1 MSKRITA
8 VLILAACVM
17 LFVGLVPVRAQK
29 YDVAVKKYEGGSDGA
44 WLGVYL
50 QNLTGD
56 LKEAMDLESEEG
68 VLVAGVVEDSP
79 AEEAGLEEE
88 DLVTEFDGTQV
99 KTSSQLTKLV
109 KKRLPGDEITLKLV
123 RDGKTKTLTVVLGKQ
138 PKDKTLGLKETTP
151 WLNFSGVPGEPGLYS
166 FSMFSGNRIGVRV
179 QNLTDQLGS
188 YFGVEDGQGALVTE
202 VEEDMPAEKAGLKA
216 GDVIV
221 KVDGDDI
228 EDTGDLIEAI
238 SEKEEGDKAEITVI
252 RDHASKSFSV
262 GVEEGPSWYSRDAG
276 DLNEYKLFLDKAHA
290 PHALRLEESSSGL
303 QDQLDE
309 LKEDLKQL
317 KEEIR
322 ELKKELR

>member
-8 VLILAACVM
+8 VLILAACAT
-17 LFVGLVPVRAQK
+17 LIVGLVPARAQK
-29 YDVAVKKYEGGSDGA
+29 YDVAVKQHQGSTDGA

-50 QNLTGD
+50 QNLSSD
-56 LKEAMDLESEEG
+56 LKEAMDLGSEEG
-68 VLVAGVVEDSP
+68 VLIAGVAEDSP

-88 DLVTEFDGTQV
+88 DLITKFDGTQV
-99 KTSSQLTKLV
+99 KTSSELTKLV
-109 KKRLPGDEITLKLV
+109 RKHSPGDEITLKLV

-138 PKDKTLGLKETTP
+138 PKDKRLGLKETTP
-151 WLNFSGVPGEPGLYS
+151 LLNFSGVPDEPGLYS

-179 QNLTDQLGS
+179 QNLTEQLGS

-202 VEEDMPAEKAGLKA
+202 VEEDTPAEKAGLKA

-228 EDTGDLIEAI
+228 QGTGDLVEAI
-238 SEKEEGDKAEITVI
+238 SEKEKGDKAEITVI
-252 RDHASKSFSV
+252 RDHASKTFSV
-262 GVEEGPSWYSRDAG
+262 EVEEGPSWHSGNLG
-276 DLNEYKLFLDKAHA
+276 DLDQFKVFMDRAHA
-290 PHALRLEESSSGL
+290 PHSLRLEESSSGL

-309 LKEDLKQL
+309 LKEDLQQL

-322 ELKKELR
+322 ELKKELK

>member
-29 YDVAVKKYEGGSDGA
+29 YDVAVQKYESGSDGA

-56 LKEAMDLESEEG
+56 LKEAMDLESDEG
-68 VLVAGVVEDSP
+68 VLIAGVVEDSP
-79 AEEAGLEEE
+79 AEEAGLKEE

-99 KTSSQLTKLV
+99 NSTSQLTKLV
-109 KKRLPGDEITLKLV
+109 KKHSPGDEITLKLV

-138 PKDKTLGLKETTP
+138 PKEKMLQRSYTEPFLG
-151 WLNFSGVPGEPGLYS
+151 FSKGPGVYS
-166 FSMFSGNRIGVRV
+166 FTMSSGNRIGVRV
-179 QNLTDQLGS
+179 ENLTEQLGS

-202 VEEDMPAEKAGLKA
+202 VEEDTPAEKAGLKA

-228 EDTGDLIEAI
+228 EDAGDLTEAI
-238 SEKEEGDKAEITVI
+238 SEKEKGDKAEITVI
-252 RDHASKSFSV
+252 RDHASKTFNV
-262 GVEEGPSWYSRDAG
+262 EVEEGPSWYSRNEG
-276 DLNEYKLFLDKAHA
+276 DLNEYKLFMDQALA

-303 QDQLDE
+303 QDELDE
-309 LKEDLKQL
+309 LKEDLQQL

-322 ELKKELR
+322 ELKKELK

>member
-29 YDVAVKKYEGGSDGA
+29 YDVAVQKYEGDSDGA
-44 WLGVYL
+44 WLGIYL

-56 LKEAMDLESEEG
+56 LKEAMDLGSEEG

-99 KTSSQLTKLV
+99 NSSSQLTKLV
-109 KKRLPGDEITLKLV
+109 KKHSPGDEITLKLV
-123 RDGKTKTLTVVLGKQ
+123 RDGKTKTFTVVLGKQ
-138 PKDKTLGLKETTP
+138 PKEKILSGSYAEPFLGY
-151 WLNFSGVPGEPGLYS
+151 SGVPDVYS
-166 FSMFSGNRIGVRV
+166 FTMSSGNRIGVRV
-179 QNLTDQLGS
+179 QNLTEQLGS

-202 VEEDMPAEKAGLKA
+202 VEEDTPAEKAGLKA

-228 EDTGDLIEAI
+228 EETGDLIEAI
-238 SEKEEGDKAEITVI
+238 SEKEEGDKAEITVM
-252 RDHASKSFSV
+252 RDHASRTFN
-262 GVEEGPSWYSRDAG
+262 VEVEKGPSWYSHNAG
-276 DLNEYKLFLDKAHA
+276 DLKEFQLYMDKAHA
-290 PHALRLEESSSGL
+290 PHALRLEGPSSGL

-309 LKEDLKQL
+309 LKEDLQQL

-322 ELKKELR
+322 ELKKELK